1 MRGGRRDL
9 QNQREQ
15 PPQEREPDAGG
26 ERKWESEL
34 RLPEAVLLE
43 QQNRCSVP
51 NAAAAPP
58 RWGVGRL
65 EGSRTPCRAAHTGR
79 PEGTHRDCRHPEAG
93 FPALPPRPIPPR
105 PGSTSLPAPPPLPPP
120 ARGRRDTAR
129 PAPSLPAPQ
138 LPRQPRTRPPLAPA
152 GLLPS
157 QRWRA
162 GGERSGASCHGLAT
176 QCQPQAEKLLQ
187 GELHSSGLRGT
198 GATWPRS

>member
-9 QNQREQ
+9 QNQREP

-34 RLPEAVLLE
+34 RLPEAVLLG

-51 NAAAAPP
+51 DAAAAPQ

-105 PGSTSLPAPPPLPPP
+105 PGSTSPPP
-120 ARGRRDTAR
+120 APYPSRTPSRSGSPGYGTPRPFPPRPAVAQATKDAPAPCSRGAPAQPAVESRRGAQWGVLPWPR
-129 PAPSLPAPQ
+129 YAMPAPS
-138 LPRQPRTRPPLAPA
+138 
-152 GLLPS
+152 
-157 QRWRA
+157 
-162 GGERSGASCHGLAT
+162 
-176 QCQPQAEKLLQ
+176 
-187 GELHSSGLRGT
+187 
-198 GATWPRS
+198 